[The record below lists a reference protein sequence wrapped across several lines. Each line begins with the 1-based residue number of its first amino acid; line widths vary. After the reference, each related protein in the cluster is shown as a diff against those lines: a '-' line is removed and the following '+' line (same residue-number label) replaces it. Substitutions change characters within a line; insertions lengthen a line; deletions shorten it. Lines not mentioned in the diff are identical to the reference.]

1 MSPEWSARAEEF
13 GAMVCEVVA
22 MVDEATADPD
32 LTFER
37 AAAVSRATENIVA
50 AIQGLI
56 SQLRLQGTNTGFIE
70 ALEQMLGRLWAAD
83 MRAGK
88 LVIQASGILEV
99 A

>member
-1 MSPEWSARAEEF
+1 
-13 GAMVCEVVA
+13 MVSEVGA
-22 MVDEATADPD
+22 MVDEAAADPD

-37 AAAVSRATENIVA
+37 AAALSRATENIVA

-56 SQLRLQGTNTGFIE
+56 SQLRPQGTNTDFIE
-70 ALEQMLGRLWAAD
+70 ALEQMLGTLRAAD
-83 MRAGK
+83 MLAGK